1 MTTLAVFLDT
11 LASRFDGAG
20 LEYGHGT
27 DNAWDEAVALSL
39 GVLNWSDDAANLNRE
54 IPPDAQLQI
63 EQLVQRRIAE
73 RVPVPLLLGRAWFA
87 GHEFNVAKN
96 VMVPRSPFAELIRQG
111 FSPWLNEAPRQ
122 ILDLCAGGGSIGI
135 ACALHWGDARVVL
148 GEVDAVA
155 CELAKANI
163 AKHGLGKRVRVVQS
177 DLFESIDGRFDLIV
191 SNPPYVPT
199 NDSDARGGEFQHEP
213 DRAFDGGPDG
223 MALVSELLV
232 SAPEYLLPDGNLF
245 VEVGQYRAE
254 LEQRYPKL
262 PFVWPDLC
270 EGGEGVF
277 LLAARDIPG

>member
-1 MTTLAVFLDT
+1 MIALKEL
-11 LASRFDGAG
+11 
-20 LEYGHGT
+20 LEAIAAQFSTADLSYGHGT
-27 DNAWDEAVALSL
+27 DNAWDEAVALTL
-39 GVLNWSDDAANLNRE
+39 GVLGWADDTENLSRRVPQE
-54 IPPDAQLQI
+54 SLRQI
-63 EQLVQRRIAE
+63 EQLAQRRIAE

-87 GHEFNVAKN
+87 GHEFNVTKN
-96 VMVPRSPFAELIRQG
+96 VMIPRSPFAELIRQG

-135 ACALHWGDARVVL
+135 ACALQWSSARVVL
-148 GEVDAVA
+148 GEIDPAA

-163 AKHGLGKRVRVVQS
+163 AKHGLNRRVRVVQS
-177 DLFESIDGRFDLIV
+177 DLFESINGRFDLIV

-199 NDSDARGGEFQHEP
+199 NDSDARSGEFHHEP

-223 MALVSELLV
+223 MELVSRLLARA
-232 SAPEYLLPDGNLF
+232 SEHLLPNGSLY

-254 LEQRYPKL
+254 LEQRYPNL

-277 LLAARDIPG
+277 LLSANDIPG